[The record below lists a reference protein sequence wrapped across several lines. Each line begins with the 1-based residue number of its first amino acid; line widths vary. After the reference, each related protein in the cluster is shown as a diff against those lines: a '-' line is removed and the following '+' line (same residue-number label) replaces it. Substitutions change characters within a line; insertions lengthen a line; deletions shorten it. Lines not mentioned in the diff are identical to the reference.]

1 MDRSRGQASIE
12 TALLLPALLAL
23 TLACWQ
29 ALLVGWTAISAE
41 HAARAAAR
49 ARLVGAPVQP
59 AAAGA
64 LPGAMRGGLQVQ
76 HLRRHRLGAGLRAAR
91 DPRLLAVADRRRA
104 GGRAVR
110 RRQSGQS
117 SVEMIGCA
125 VLLALATVAV
135 LEALTIVRARITAER
150 VADQAAVLV
159 GEGRPLPASLRGAAR
174 IERRGDR
181 VVVTVPLPVRLP
193 ALPAAAVV
201 TATVPR

>member
-1 MDRSRGQASIE
+1 M
-12 TALLLPALLAL
+12 
-23 TLACWQ
+23 
-29 ALLVGWTAISAE
+29 
-41 HAARAAAR
+41 
-49 ARLVGAPVQP
+49 
-59 AAAGA
+59 
-64 LPGAMRGGLQVQ
+64 
-76 HLRRHRLGAGLRAAR
+76 
-91 DPRLLAVADRRRA
+91 
-104 GGRAVR
+104 

-135 LEALTIVRARITAER
+135 LEALTILRARITAER

-201 TATVPR
+201 TARVPR